1 MNKINLRLA
10 KISFNVLRAEEVAQK
25 HWKTDEEIY
34 SVSKWQRYLDNAKK
48 RPKVHPTVVPDK
60 KLNEAENLKKKMME
74 KGATWEE
81 WQDAVEKKFSPK
93 KLKRENV
100 YETFGVGKKWD
111 AIEKQKKE
119 EKQLKRN
126 QTKQTKR
133 KNRAQEVAELKEANL
148 FVYRDK
154 KFIKHKT
161 RFSGKGAEIFDKII
175 KPVINENR
183 KEDEE
188 EDRIKKPLS
197 KYDQDIL
204 KNQLLQFHKDK
215 PNVNRR
221 WRTNDQLKQKFLREM
236 NPNAYANIDAFNEA
250 KKRIQNMNSNEFM
263 AMVHSIWADD
273 EEENVSIET
282 PKEKSF
288 EDEISEIKYN

>member
-1 MNKINLRLA
+1 MNKLNVRLA
-10 KISFNVLRAEEVAQK
+10 NIAFRVFVAEEVSQK
-25 HWKTDEEIY
+25 HWKTDEEVY
-34 SVSKWQRYLDNAKK
+34 SVSKWKRYLDNAKK

-60 KLNEAENLKKKMME
+60 VWGIAKKLKEKMME
-74 KGATWEE
+74 EGATWEE
-81 WQDAVEKKFSPK
+81 WQDTIEKKYSPK

-100 YETFGVGKKWD
+100 YKTFGVDKKWD
-111 AIEKQKKE
+111 GIEKQKKE
-119 EKQLKRN
+119 QGKSKRN
-126 QTKQTKR
+126 QTKKTKR
-133 KNRAQEVAELKEANL
+133 KNRAQEVTELKEANL

-161 RFSGKGAEIFDKII
+161 RFSGNGAEIFDKII

-236 NPNAYANIDAFNEA
+236 NPNGFN
-250 KKRIQNMNSNEFM
+250 
-263 AMVHSIWADD
+263 
-273 EEENVSIET
+273 T
-282 PKEKSF
+282 
-288 EDEISEIKYN
+288 